1 MLLCYG
7 FSINRA
13 CNYSSFYFTLIRHFS
28 ESWGNLQTSFLG
40 PVGCLCNG
48 DMVFFLRVVSWLFIA
63 TFFVVFHWV
72 WFQSVDCCMSWGLV
86 DLVSKPFYALSLY
99 LLEDGFRPD
108 HVSDDLISDL
118 SCLVLLASSHMCL
131 SFFQFSWW
139 LSTSGLEW
147 MLCRWWFWR
156 LDEIVVDQLRKSDTL
171 FDFWHR
177 VLISL
182 SCLPSSVNIS
192 IPNILLNTVIIF
204 NLNHNLVHR
213 TLSLLIP
220 VHFRHLLFI
229 HDDMY
234 MYCSVYSQTQPFPTW
249 FIQ

>member
-1 MLLCYG
+1 MRCRSICWRMG
-7 FSINRA
+7 FVPTM
-13 CNYSSFYFTLIRHFS
+13 CLM
-28 ESWGNLQTSFLG
+28 TSFL
-40 PVGCLCNG
+40 
-48 DMVFFLRVVSWLFIA
+48 I
-63 TFFVVFHWV
+63 
-72 WFQSVDCCMSWGLV
+72 
-86 DLVSKPFYALSLY
+86 LSL
-99 LLEDGFRPD
+99 
-108 HVSDDLISDL
+108 
-118 SCLVLLASSHMCL
+118 LVLLAALLRHFISHVLIFLSVFLMIVHVWAWDLRVGVNVVPMMVLTAGWDSS
-131 SFFQFSWW
+131 
-139 LSTSGLEW
+139 GP
-147 MLCRWWFWR
+147 
-156 LDEIVVDQLRKSDTL
+156 IKKVTL

-177 VLISL
+177 VSISL

>member
-1 MLLCYG
+1 MKKIDSTTFKTILCVVALFVGGWVSSRPCVWWPHSWFYLFSSYWLL
-7 FSINRA
+7 F
-13 CNYSSFYFTLIRHFS
+13 
-28 ESWGNLQTSFLG
+28 WGT
-40 PVGCLCNG
+40 
-48 DMVFFLRVVSWLFIA
+48 
-63 TFFVVFHWV
+63 
-72 WFQSVDCCMSWGLV
+72 
-86 DLVSKPFYALSLY
+86 
-99 LLEDGFRPD
+99 
-108 HVSDDLISDL
+108 
-118 SCLVLLASSHMCL
+118 SSHMCL

-139 LSTSGLEW
+139 LSTSGPETSGLEW

-192 IPNILLNTVIIF
+192 IPNILLNTIIIF